1 MMLTRE
7 EKMNMLGLAGE
18 KIIVNMLSSMGLT
31 ITHSVDPYDSKQ
43 DMLVDGYTV
52 EVKTQ
57 VPFMMKDSFT
67 IRPNQLNKCR
77 GVDVLY
83 FVSVPK
89 GTVGE
94 CGTGYVYR
102 VEPKNFRT
110 TQYVTSDGRRMVL
123 IPRDQPAV
131 IQVYKI
137 PDADIQIL
145 QKYTVSGS

>member
-1 MMLTRE
+1 MMTRE
-7 EKMNMLGLAGE
+7 EKMNLLGMAGE
-18 KIIVNMLSSMGLT
+18 KVVVNMLSALGLH
-31 ITHSVDPYDSKQ
+31 IVHSVDAYDSKQ
-43 DMLVDGYTV
+43 DMIVDGYSV

-94 CGTGYVYR
+94 CGTGHVYR
-102 VEPKNFRT
+102 VEPKNFKT
-110 TQYVTSDGRRMVL
+110 TQYTTSDGRKMVL
-123 IPRDQPAV
+123 IPRNQPAV

-137 PDADIQIL
+137 PENEVQIL
-145 QKYTVSGS
+145 QRYTVSGS